1 MTKSHWFA
9 SLLTN
14 SEGIWTGRFPR
25 PADAALVDAEA
36 LAAIQLWAAEAH
48 SPEARIVLPAPA
60 QTSVWAATDGRAAG
74 RLVSVRLAGAHID
87 LNTAAAPNWS
97 FGDAGASDADLG
109 WLLNRPVAESAG
121 GRQRSPVQLIKL
133 LADIE
138 RDAQTRELEEAFRA
152 DPTLSYQLLRLLN
165 SAAIGRRTPVRSLGH
180 AIDLLGRRQL
190 QRWLQLLIYAQP
202 EKPAT
207 APNPLLQLA
216 AYRGLLL
223 EGLVRQAGGSND
235 DADAAYMTGI
245 FSLLDRVI
253 AEPLAAIVRQLPLE
267 PRVAAA
273 LADGAGEFGDWLGL
287 AVAAERGDLSA
298 AADRLVRRGVTPDDW
313 WSIQE
318 AAYRWADSLGKIAA
332 VPA

>member
-14 SEGIWTGRFPR
+14 SEGVWSGRFPR
-25 PADAALVDAEA
+25 PADAALVDADE
-36 LAAIQLWAAEAH
+36 LAAIQRWAAAAH
-48 SPEARIVLPAPA
+48 SPEAPIVLPAPA
-60 QTSVWAATDGRAAG
+60 QSSVWAATDGRAGG
-74 RLVSVRLAGAHID
+74 RLVSVRLAGARID
-87 LNTAAAPNWS
+87 LNTAVAPNWS
-97 FGDAGASDADLG
+97 FGEAGASAADLG
-109 WLLNRPVAESAG
+109 WLLNRPVAG
-121 GRQRSPVQLIKL
+121 GRQRSPVQLVKL

-138 RDAQTRELEEAFRA
+138 RDADTRELEEAFRA

-165 SAAIGRRTPVRSLGH
+165 SAAIGRRTLVRSLGH

-223 EGLVRQAGGSND
+223 EGLVRQAGGAND

-253 AEPLAAIVRQLPLE
+253 AEPLALIVRQLPLE
-267 PRVAAA
+267 SRVAAA

-287 AVAAERGDLSA
+287 AVAAERGDLAA
-298 AADRLVRRGVTPDDW
+298 AADALARCGVTPDDW

-318 AAYRWADSLGKIAA
+318 AAYRWADSLGKCAA
-332 VPA
+332 VVA

>member
-14 SEGIWTGRFPR
+14 SQGAWSGRFPR
-25 PADAALVDAEA
+25 PADAALVDAEDQ
-36 LAAIQLWAAEAH
+36 AAVQLWAAAINSVET
-48 SPEARIVLPAPA
+48 RILVPAPG
-60 QTSVWAATDGRAAG
+60 QTAVWAASDGSAVG
-74 RLVSVRLAGAHID
+74 RLVSLRLAAERVD
-87 LNTAAAPNWS
+87 LNTAAAPSWS
-97 FGDAGASDADLG
+97 FADSGATDADLG
-109 WLLNRPVAESAG
+109 WLLNRPPVDR

-138 RDAQTRELEEAFRA
+138 RDADTRELEAAFRA

-165 SAAIGRRTPVRSLGH
+165 SVAIGLRTPVRSLGH
-180 AIDLLGRRQL
+180 AIDLVGRRQL

-202 EKPAT
+202 DKPAT

-223 EGLVRQAGGSND
+223 EGLIRHAQGSND

-253 AEPLAAIVRQLPLE
+253 AQPLSEIVDQLPL
-267 PRVAAA
+267 PAPVAAA
-273 LADGAGEFGDWLGL
+273 LTQGAGDLGACLGL
-287 AVAAERGDLSA
+287 AIAAERGNLVA
-298 AADRLVRRGVTPDDW
+298 AADRLRRREVAPDAW
-313 WSIQE
+313 WSIQD
-318 AAYRWADSLGKIAA
+318 AAFHWADGLGKTGLVTA
-332 VPA
+332 

>member
-14 SEGIWTGRFPR
+14 SQGAWSGRFPR
-25 PADAALVDAEA
+25 PADAALVDAED
-36 LAAIQLWAAEAH
+36 LAAVQLWAAAINSVET
-48 SPEARIVLPAPA
+48 RILVPAPG
-60 QTSVWAATDGRAAG
+60 QTAVWAASDGSAVG
-74 RLVSVRLAGAHID
+74 RLVSLRLAAERVD
-87 LNTAAAPNWS
+87 LNTAAAPSWS
-97 FGDAGASDADLG
+97 FADSGANDADLG
-109 WLLNRPVAESAG
+109 WLLNRPPVDR

-138 RDAQTRELEEAFRA
+138 RDADTRELEAAFRA

-165 SAAIGRRTPVRSLGH
+165 SVAIGLRTPVRSLGH
-180 AIDLLGRRQL
+180 AIDLVGRRQL

-202 EKPAT
+202 DKPAT

-223 EGLVRQAGGSND
+223 EGLIRHAQGSND

-253 AEPLAAIVRQLPLE
+253 AQPLSEIVDQLPL
-267 PRVAAA
+267 PAPVAAA
-273 LADGAGEFGDWLGL
+273 LTQGAGDLGACLGL
-287 AVAAERGDLSA
+287 AIAAERGDLVA
-298 AADRLVRRGVTPDDW
+298 ATDRLRQREVAPDAW
-313 WSIQE
+313 WSIQD
-318 AAYRWADSLGKIAA
+318 AAFHWADGLGKTGLVTA
-332 VPA
+332 

>member
-14 SEGIWTGRFPR
+14 SQGAWSGRFPR
-25 PADAALVDAEA
+25 PADAALADAEDQ
-36 LAAIQLWAAEAH
+36 AAVQLWAAAIH
-48 SPEARIVLPAPA
+48 SAETRILVPGPGQSAL
-60 QTSVWAATDGRAAG
+60 WASSDGRAAG
-74 RLVSVRLAGAHID
+74 RLVSLRLAGGRLD

-97 FGDAGASDADLG
+97 FADAGAADADLG
-109 WLLNRPVAESAG
+109 WLLNRPVVEG
-121 GRQRSPVQLIKL
+121 RRQRSPVQLIKL

-138 RDAQTRELEEAFRA
+138 RDADTRELEAAFRA

-165 SAAIGRRTPVRSLGH
+165 SVAIGLRTPVRSLGH
-180 AIDLLGRRQL
+180 AIDLVGRRQL

-202 EKPAT
+202 DKPAT

-223 EGLVRQAGGSND
+223 EGLVRRAHGANE

-253 AEPLAAIVRQLPLE
+253 AQPLAAIVAELPL
-267 PRVAAA
+267 PAPVAAA
-273 LADGAGEFGDWLGL
+273 LTQGEGVLGEYLGL
-287 AVAAERGDLSA
+287 AVAGERGDLSA
-298 AADRLVRRGVTPDDW
+298 AADRLRQRGVAPDDW
-313 WSIQE
+313 WSIQDE
-318 AAYRWADSLGKIAA
+318 AYRWADGLGKTGA
-332 VPA
+332 VTA

>member
-14 SEGIWTGRFPR
+14 SEGVWSGRFPR
-25 PADAALVDAEA
+25 PADATRVDAEA
-36 LAAIQLWAAEAH
+36 LAAIQQWAAAAH
-48 SPEARIVLPAPA
+48 SPEAPVILPAPA
-60 QTSVWAATDGRAAG
+60 PASVWAATDGRAAG
-74 RLVSVRLAGAHID
+74 RLVSVRLAGARID
-87 LNTAAAPNWS
+87 LNTAVAPDWS
-97 FGDAGASDADLG
+97 FGAAGASAADLG
-109 WLLNRPVAESAG
+109 WLLNRPVAG
-121 GRQRSPVQLIKL
+121 GRQRSPVQLVKL

-138 RDAQTRELEEAFRA
+138 RDADTRELEEAFRA

-165 SAAIGRRTPVRSLGH
+165 SAAIGRPTPVRSLGH

-223 EGLVRQAGGSND
+223 EGLVRQAGGAND

-253 AEPLAAIVRQLPLE
+253 AEPLALIVRQLPLE
-267 PRVAAA
+267 TRVAAA

-287 AVAAERGDLSA
+287 AVAAERGDLAA
-298 AADRLVRRGVTPDDW
+298 AADALARRGVTPDDW
-313 WSIQE
+313 RSIQE
-318 AAYRWADSLGKIAA
+318 AAYRWAASLGKCVAVAA
-332 VPA
+332 